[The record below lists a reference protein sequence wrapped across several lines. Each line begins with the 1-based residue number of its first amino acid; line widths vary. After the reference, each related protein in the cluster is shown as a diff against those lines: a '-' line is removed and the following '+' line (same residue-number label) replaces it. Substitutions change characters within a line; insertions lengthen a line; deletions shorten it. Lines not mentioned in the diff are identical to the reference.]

1 MLIGVSLQGEGK
13 EMWQVGGADSP
24 SEPALANA
32 YFLGPPLSF
41 EGELYALVEI
51 NLETRLVVL
60 DCRTGK
66 QQWAQQLTLSP
77 LTPIRSDLLR
87 QSQALSPS
95 ISDAVVVCPIGNGAI
110 IAVDL
115 LTRSLLWG
123 KQYQSVAFQPNQG
136 FNLDNT
142 ETYDPF
148 EDRWI

>member
-1 MLIGVSLQGEGK
+1 
-13 EMWQVGGADSP
+13 MWQVGGADSP

-60 DCRTGK
+60 DSRTGK
-66 QQWAQQLTLSP
+66 QQCAQQLTLSP
-77 LTPIRSDLLR
+77 LMPIRSDLLR

-95 ISDAVVVCPIGNGAI
+95 ISDAVIVCPIGNGAI

-115 LTRSLLWG
+115 LTRSFAVGQAIQHQCGLFSRT
-123 KQYQSVAFQPNQG
+123 SVKALTLKILRPTIRSRIDG
-136 FNLDNT
+136 
-142 ETYDPF
+142 
-148 EDRWI
+148 